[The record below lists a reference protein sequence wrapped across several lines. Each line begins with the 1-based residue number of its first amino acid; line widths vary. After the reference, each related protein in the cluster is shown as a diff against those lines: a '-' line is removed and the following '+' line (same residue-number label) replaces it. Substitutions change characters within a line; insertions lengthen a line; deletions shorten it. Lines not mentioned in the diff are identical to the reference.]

1 MISPRPI
8 IIHRL
13 LLQPLNNICQ
23 QLLPRRSTYPIST
36 IFYSTTP
43 TLSAMKPGTPI
54 PGLDSIY
61 PKAKDPS
68 QSKVPTAK
76 PRNEYPSWVFE
87 LGKPL
92 PTLAKL
98 KSMDIADATDKDMK
112 RYLKLTR
119 RARIKANN
127 NERAKS

>member
-1 MISPRPI
+1 M
-8 IIHRL
+8 HRL
-13 LLQPLNNICQ
+13 LLRPLNNCQ
-23 QLLPRRSTYPIST
+23 QLLLRRSTYPISA

-54 PGLDSIY
+54 PGLESIY

-76 PRNEYPSWVFE
+76 PRHEYPSWVFE

-127 NERAKS
+127 NDRAKS